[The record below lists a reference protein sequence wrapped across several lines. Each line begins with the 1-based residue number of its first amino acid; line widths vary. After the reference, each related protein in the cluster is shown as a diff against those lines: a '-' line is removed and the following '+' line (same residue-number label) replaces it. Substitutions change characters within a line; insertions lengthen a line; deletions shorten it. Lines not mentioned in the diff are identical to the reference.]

1 LGDAVCGQKQA
12 LAFGPQRCAGL
23 RVPLLPLL
31 SPRMLAARRAV
42 VRRLE
47 RRSSVKLIIQIPC
60 YNEAGTL
67 GIALAALP
75 REVPGF
81 DSVEWLIID
90 DGSQDHT
97 ADVASASGVDHIVRF
112 TRNQGLAAAFLA
124 GLDACLAAG
133 ADVIVNTDADNQYDA
148 GHIPALTEPIL
159 SGKADMVI
167 GARPIRSIEHFS
179 GLKKSLQN
187 LGSWVVRAASN
198 TSVPDAPSGFRALS
212 RKAAMELN
220 VFNEY
225 TYTLETIIQAGQKRL
240 AVVSVPIA
248 VNADLRPSRLV
259 RSIPSYVWRSL
270 IVICRIFVTYKP
282 FAVFT
287 AAGSAVLAVGFALGL
302 RFLYHYMNGQGGG
315 HVQSVILAALFLGVG
330 FFLIVGGV
338 IADLIS
344 VNRKLLERIDYRLRR
359 FELAE
364 RPITRVSS
372 LPARVVHVSSKLE
385 AAAAESNSPG
395 APRRTGVTR

>member
-1 LGDAVCGQKQA
+1 MAPDTGPPCACEGPLVASSGPALYARGSFAVG
-12 LAFGPQRCAGL
+12 R
-23 RVPLLPLL
+23 
-31 SPRMLAARRAV
+31 
-42 VRRLE
+42 RRL
-47 RRSSVKLIIQIPC
+47 SSGGASVKLIIQIPC

-67 GIALAALP
+67 SIALAALP
-75 REVPGF
+75 REVSGF
-81 DSVEWLIID
+81 DVVEWLIID
-90 DGSQDHT
+90 DGSSDDTSIIAGQC
-97 ADVASASGVDHIVRF
+97 GVDHIVRF

-148 GHIPALTEPIL
+148 SYIPALTAPIL
-159 SGKADMVI
+159 AGKADMVI
-167 GARPIRSIEHFS
+167 GARPILSIDHFS
-179 GLKKSLQN
+179 GVKKRLQN

-198 TSVPDAPSGFRALS
+198 TRVPDAPSGFRALS

-225 TYTLETIIQAGQKRL
+225 TYTLETIIQAGQKRF
-240 AVVSVPIA
+240 AIESIPIA
-248 VNADLRPSRLV
+248 VNGDLRPSRLV

-287 AAGSAVLAVGFALGL
+287 AAGSAVLAVGFAIGL
-302 RFLYHYMNGQGGG
+302 RFLYHYLNGEGGG
-315 HVQSVILAALFLGVG
+315 HVQSVILSALLLGVG
-330 FFLIVGGV
+330 FFLIVAGI

-359 FELAE
+359 IELGD
-364 RPITRVSS
+364 RPLTRSS
-372 LPARVVHVSSKLE
+372 VLSPLRPLIGKTEAASNESLSEPAR
-385 AAAAESNSPG
+385 
-395 APRRTGVTR
+395 RRTGTPRS